1 LIRIAQFTGMPI
13 IPTITSAR
21 HRWVFNSWD
30 RFMIPKPF
38 SRVIIRFGKPI
49 YVPEEL
55 NAQAFET
62 QRLAVEQV
70 MTRLYADTDRIWNDP
85 ARIKT
90 LFD

>member
-1 LIRIAQFTGMPI
+1 MPI

-38 SRVIIRFGKPI
+38 SKVIIRFGTPI
-49 YVPEEL
+49 YVPKEL
-55 NAQAFET
+55 DAKAFET
-62 QRLAVEQV
+62 QRLAVEKALIH
-70 MTRLYADTDRIWNDP
+70 LYADTDRIWNDP

-90 LFD
+90 LFE